1 MLSPVSRVN
10 KPRDRH
16 YKHWKENNLFL
27 ACKDVSKGKYTY
39 RQAAEMY
46 RVPRSTIWD
55 RVSGKLAFGAHSGP
69 PRYLDDNEEEEF
81 VKCLVGSARI
91 LFARRKKEVLSIVR
105 ATVAKK
111 QGCDIDKVT
120 VTPGYWSSFV
130 KRHPHLSLRSGSK
143 LAYQPLLLL
152 LKL

>member
-1 MLSPVSRVN
+1 M
-10 KPRDRH
+10 
-16 YKHWKENNLFL
+16 
-27 ACKDVSKGKYTY
+27 
-39 RQAAEMY
+39 
-46 RVPRSTIWD
+46 
-55 RVSGKLAFGAHSGP
+55 SGKLAFGAHSGP

-143 LAYQPLLLL
+143 LAYQRAITATPEVVNHYFDLLEESLKSNNLL
-152 LKL
+152 EISNPYI